1 MSVTTDVIDHLL
13 GTEPGSPLDHIR
25 AARPDARE
33 NAQRSYEALF
43 APVDATEISLPER
56 LAVAAF
62 VTGLHRVAP
71 VAQHYAAT
79 LRDLDPAVAEVIDGE
94 VVRGLGA
101 GPYGTYRE
109 PGLAGESRPGPIYTA
124 GNRAALGERL
134 AGALEHAHLL
144 VFRPREAGPEALDR
158 LLAAGWSA
166 TGIVTLSQLI
176 AFLSFQV
183 RVVHGLGELART
195 TTATPA
201 TDRTEELQR

>member
-13 GTEPGSPLDHIR
+13 GTEPGSVLDR
-25 AARPDARE
+25 VRGARPDARE

-43 APVDATEISLPER
+43 EPVDTAEVSLTER

-62 VTGLHRVAP
+62 VTGLHRV
-71 VAQHYAAT
+71 VAVGEHYAAA
-79 LRDLDPAVAEVIDGE
+79 LRALDPRVSDAVEGE
-94 VVRGLGA
+94 IVRGLGA

-109 PGLAGESRPGPIYTA
+109 PGLTGESRPGPVYAAADRA
-124 GNRAALGERL
+124 GLGERL
-134 AGALEHAHLL
+134 AVALEHAHLL
-144 VFRPREAGPEALDR
+144 VLRPREASPEALDR
-158 LLAAGWSA
+158 LLAAGWSS
-166 TGIVTLSQLI
+166 TGIVTLSQLV

-195 TTATPA
+195 TATTPA